1 MKLNVELKG
10 TDHVTP
16 NATTSKGGVFT
27 ETSACWRQNFLAI
40 FEVFVT
46 LDLVLVTSDLM
57 QEQPTLEMVSAG
69 SDTHDTSSLKR
80 SFSIRLIRDS

>member
-1 MKLNVELKG
+1 M
-10 TDHVTP
+10 
-16 NATTSKGGVFT
+16 
-27 ETSACWRQNFLAI
+27 
-40 FEVFVT
+40 T